1 MSLPVAVKATE
12 LYHGASSV
20 SRCHLWIST
29 MANDTTRAI
38 YLIKLVEV
46 LEELGYPVQQLFLDA
61 GITANEL
68 LVQQQDIAMRK
79 YLTLLESA
87 LTAFAVPDLGFRV
100 GEHTSTLEHGVLGY
114 ALLSANTFQQ
124 SLQRYERYQYLQGP
138 LLSVRLE
145 TDGNDACLV
154 AKPLSSGWRLSHE
167 MLVNFVQEWLVGWN
181 QWAAFLTSKNF
192 FFDHIELGYHG
203 GDDAEVY
210 REHLGCDV
218 SFGYAET
225 RGRFSKSLLQQPIE
239 FADSAVGALC
249 AVQCERLLEVL
260 HHRRG
265 LSADIHRHLVNSP
278 GTIPNMES
286 MARKLFVSPRTL
298 RRHLRDEG
306 TTYQKLVIEFRLAMA
321 KRYLAETQL
330 PANEI
335 AALVGYA
342 DSANFYRTFVAAE
355 KLTPQQYR
363 RRNNTSGTLPET

>member
-1 MSLPVAVKATE
+1 
-12 LYHGASSV
+12 
-20 SRCHLWIST
+20 

-46 LEELGYPVQQLFLDA
+46 LEELGHPVQQLFLDA

-68 LVQQQDIAMRK
+68 LEQQQDIAIGK
-79 YLTLLESA
+79 YLTLLESVLA
-87 LTAFAVPDLGFRV
+87 AFAVPDLGFRV
-100 GEHTSTLEHGVLGY
+100 GEHTSTLEHGVMGY

-145 TDGNDACLV
+145 IEGNNAYLI
-154 AKPLSSGWRLSHE
+154 AKPVSGGWRLSRE
-167 MLVNFVQEWLVGWN
+167 MLVYFVQEWLVGWN
-181 QWAAFLTSKNF
+181 QWAAFLAKRDF
-192 FFDHIELGYHG
+192 FFDHVELGYPNRN
-203 GDDAEVY
+203 DAGIY

-218 SFGYAET
+218 SFDHAET

-260 HHRRG
+260 HHRHG
-265 LSADIHRHLVNSP
+265 LSADIHRHLVSTP
-278 GTIPNMES
+278 GAIPNMEA
-286 MARKLFVSPRTL
+286 MAQKLCISSRTL
-298 RRHLRDEG
+298 RRHLLDEG

-355 KLTPQQYR
+355 ELTPLQYR
-363 RRNNTSGTLPET
+363 QENNNSGIFSGA